1 MKKFYSLIMLLFL
14 ALCLCACGSKGLKDV
29 NEAYTYLDTTVKAY
43 EASQNVSVV
52 VSMKNGENVLKTELQ
67 YNLGTNVEYA
77 IKMTDEIGE
86 VSTVIKAGKSYLN
99 RYGTTSSQDISGEE
113 INEIIDNYS
122 FEEITDDVLDVFSKA
137 FFDASVIETSSE
149 NKVVLLCDPF
159 AMVPDEN
166 ADDYEEQEELI
177 FSLQMLTS
185 LRLEL
190 EYANKQITKLVGIF
204 EDADGNIS
212 TTTIEFVSLEV
223 QVIDAPQQ

>member
-1 MKKFYSLIMLLFL
+1 
-14 ALCLCACGSKGLKDV
+14 
-29 NEAYTYLDTTVKAY
+29 
-43 EASQNVSVV
+43 
-52 VSMKNGENVLKTELQ
+52 
-67 YNLGTNVEYA
+67 
-77 IKMTDEIGE
+77 
-86 VSTVIKAGKSYLN
+86 
-99 RYGTTSSQDISGEE
+99 
-113 INEIIDNYS
+113 
-122 FEEITDDVLDVFSKA
+122 
-137 FFDASVIETSSE
+137 
-149 NKVVLLCDPF
+149 
-159 AMVPDEN
+159 MVADEN